1 MTNLATDCNFVKPSP
16 KSFPKKPLS
25 NTGLDSQTV
34 SWLDTNFSVGIHWL
48 QGTGKATKEEL
59 QYIFTDYLPKFHPN
73 DEFVFEWG
81 VPTKVGVEWEHSG
94 RSVEGIKAGFTE
106 LPDGQYK
113 YWLGIPGTWLEAF
126 TLPQII
132 KLIHDLCGLW
142 QFKATR
148 IDPNLDDHLS
158 RITPQQV
165 YDTYAVDGNH
175 TGFQKATITR
185 SKTGDTVY
193 CGSRESNN
201 MTRIYHT
208 KEKHGHDAVRF
219 EREMKGDQAEQFC
232 KDLIAFTQDGNFEDA
247 AIAQFLANTVVGHIG
262 FRDRSSGDKNV
273 SRLPLLQWWADFL
286 EALQACPMKLPPP
299 IVKPTFEKTLNWL
312 KRSGAKAFAKV
323 VNAIPSFAQELFD
336 LGNEKQDNFSR
347 AQTRVLKLTYS
358 T

>member
-1 MTNLATDCNFVKPSP
+1 MTNLTSDRVFVKPFSKRP
-16 KSFPKKPLS
+16 PSK
-25 NTGLDSQTV
+25 TGLDSQTV
-34 SWLDTNFSVGIHWL
+34 SWLDTNFSLGIHWV

-59 QYIFTDYLPKFHPN
+59 MYIFPDYLAKFHPN

-81 VPTKVGVEWEHSG
+81 VPTRVGVDWEHSG

-113 YWLGIPGTWLEAF
+113 YWVGIPGTWLEAL

-132 KLIHDLCGLW
+132 KLLHDLVGLW
-142 QFKATR
+142 QFKPTR
-148 IDPNLDDHLS
+148 LDPYLDDHLS

-165 YDTYAVDGNH
+165 YDTYAIDGNH
-175 TGFQKATITR
+175 TGFQKATITK

-193 CGSRESNN
+193 CGSRQSDN

-219 EREMKGDQAEQFC
+219 EREMKGDQAAQFAEE
-232 KDLIAFTQDGNFEDA
+232 LIAFTQDGNFGDA

-262 FRDRSSGDKNV
+262 FRDRSGGDKNV

-286 EALQACPMKLPPP
+286 EALQACPLKLPPP
-299 IVKPTFEKTLNWL
+299 IVKPTFEKTVNWM
-312 KRSGAKAFAKV
+312 KRCTAKSLAKIH
-323 VNAIPSFAQELFD
+323 NAVPNFVQELLD

-347 AQTRVLKLTYS
+347 AQSRVIAYS
-358 T
+358 N